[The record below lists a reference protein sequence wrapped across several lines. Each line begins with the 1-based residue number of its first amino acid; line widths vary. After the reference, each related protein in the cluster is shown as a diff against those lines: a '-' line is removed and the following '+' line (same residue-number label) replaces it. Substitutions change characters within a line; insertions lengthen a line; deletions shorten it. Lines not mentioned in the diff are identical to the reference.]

1 MPAHSFLG
9 ACRKKAAEELEIE
22 LQEAEIFD
30 DGADVQ
36 EANSLR
42 KQAAAWLSA
51 ALPWAGASKEAEA
64 PKQQE
69 RGVRHSLTPHPDDLQ
84 EVLREFE
91 GAYDRLWNIMTD
103 INTDLMLMQGLQSGD
118 DESSGLAR
126 NLRAVDE
133 SHAQYQVLTQAAG
146 ALSRIREAD
155 QDSLRALGNFHQELE
170 RLLAC
175 EVWCSQ
181 EAVVAL
187 EKAKERMDVASTRLK
202 VIRNHKDKKQIAAAK
217 SKVEICQNMYKD
229 QAAIVEELLPEVLS
243 KIDGAIASGLSNY
256 LRAQH
261 RRFRAG
267 CSALEELEFRSVFYR
282 DVFLE
287 VMRARAQTVPPCV
300 FETHTSAISH
310 LTEIPLASLPTL
322 DAAAEMGLAGFV
334 QRRLITK
341 RRRIAEQDG
350 QGGSLHRMLASPA
363 DNFAV
368 EHLFVPALC
377 VLVL

>member
-1 MPAHSFLG
+1 MTAHSFLG
-9 ACRKKAAEELEIE
+9 ACRKKATDELEAE
-22 LQEAEIFD
+22 LQEEEIFD
-30 DGADVQ
+30 DSADVQ

-51 ALPWAGASKEAEA
+51 ALPWTGASKEEA
-64 PKQQE
+64 PKQQD
-69 RGVRHSLTPHPDDLQ
+69 RGVRHSLTPHSDDLH

-118 DESSGLAR
+118 SEASGLAW

-133 SHAQYQVLTQAAG
+133 SHAQYQVLSQAAG

-155 QDSLRALGNFHQELE
+155 RDSSRALGNFHQELE

-187 EKAKERMDVASTRLK
+187 EKAKERMDVANTRLK
-202 VIRNHKDKKQIAAAK
+202 VIRNSKDKKKTAAAK
-217 SKVEICQNMYKD
+217 RKVELYQDMYKA

-267 CSALEELEFRSVFYR
+267 CSALEELEFRSVP
-282 DVFLE
+282 
-287 VMRARAQTVPPCV
+287 AQ
-300 FETHTSAISH
+300 
-310 LTEIPLASLPTL
+310 
-322 DAAAEMGLAGFV
+322 G
-334 QRRLITK
+334 
-341 RRRIAEQDG
+341 
-350 QGGSLHRMLASPA
+350 
-363 DNFAV
+363 
-368 EHLFVPALC
+368 
-377 VLVL
+377 

>member
-1 MPAHSFLG
+1 MPAYSFLG
-9 ACRKKAAEELEIE
+9 ACRKKAADELEQE

-42 KQAAAWLSA
+42 KQAAAWFSA
-51 ALPWAGASKEAEA
+51 ALPLWAAGANKEADA
-64 PKQQE
+64 PRRQDE
-69 RGVRHSLTPHPDDLQ
+69 TVRHSLTPHPDDLQ

-103 INTDLMLMQGLQSGD
+103 INTDLMLLQGLQAGD
-118 DESSGLAR
+118 GEASGLAR

-133 SHAQYQVLTQAAG
+133 SHAQYQVLSQAAG

-155 QDSLRALGNFHQELE
+155 QDSFRALGVFHQELE

-187 EKAKERMDVASTRLK
+187 EKAKERMDVANTRLK
-202 VIRNHKDKKQIAAAK
+202 VVRSNRDKKQTAAAK
-217 SKVEICQNMYKD
+217 SKVEQCQDMYKA
-229 QAAIVEELLPEVLS
+229 QAAIVEELLPEVLV
-243 KIDGAIASGLSNY
+243 KIDGAIASGLANY

-267 CSALEELEFRSVFYR
+267 CSALEELEFR
-282 DVFLE
+282 
-287 VMRARAQTVPPCV
+287 CV
-300 FETHTSAISH
+300 
-310 LTEIPLASLPTL
+310 SL
-322 DAAAEMGLAGFV
+322 
-334 QRRLITK
+334 K
-341 RRRIAEQDG
+341 K
-350 QGGSLHRMLASPA
+350 
-363 DNFAV
+363 AV
-368 EHLFVPALC
+368 K
-377 VLVL
+377 